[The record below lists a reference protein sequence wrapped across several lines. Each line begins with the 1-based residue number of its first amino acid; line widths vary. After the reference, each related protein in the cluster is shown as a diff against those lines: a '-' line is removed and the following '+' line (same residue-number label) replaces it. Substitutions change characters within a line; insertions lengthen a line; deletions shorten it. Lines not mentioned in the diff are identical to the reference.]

1 MDVKLDMVADAVY
14 LNITKERVAKT
25 VKVEDRLLIDLDSKG
40 RMVGMEILEASH
52 QGKLV
57 ENLQKKLESG
67 IPIDIT
73 NTVAA

>member
-14 LNITKERVAKT
+14 LNMTKERIAKT
-25 VKVEDRLLIDLDSKG
+25 VKVEDRLLIDLDGEG

-52 QGKLV
+52 QGQLV
-57 ENLQKKLESG
+57 DNLKRKVEEG
-67 IPIDIT
+67 IPIDIV